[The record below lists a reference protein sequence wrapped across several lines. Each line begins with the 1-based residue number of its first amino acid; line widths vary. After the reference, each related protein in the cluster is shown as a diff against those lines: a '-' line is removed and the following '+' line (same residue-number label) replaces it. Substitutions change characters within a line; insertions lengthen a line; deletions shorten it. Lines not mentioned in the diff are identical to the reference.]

1 MNDKEVF
8 FIFVVLFST
17 LISSTEAKLPCKSR
31 LRFLRPN
38 LFKHCECTYT
48 DWTEWEMVP
57 NTLGKDVS
65 AMGICESGE
74 AFTETRMQVAL
85 GENCEMRVE
94 NRSMCKSTQFNYL

>member
-1 MNDKEVF
+1 
-8 FIFVVLFST
+8 
-17 LISSTEAKLPCKSR
+17 
-31 LRFLRPN
+31 
-38 LFKHCECTYT
+38 
-48 DWTEWEMVP
+48 MVP